1 MVTALEKQSGK
12 DSCKVFHKPT
22 ALMMAAGKKFLNHL
36 KSITERRCAEKQKT
50 KCPTFVCLFFKT
62 AQMTASFFKFRFA
75 GEMRAPRV
83 VRIWLI
89 AGLVMVFMQIVIG
102 GITRLTGS
110 GLSITRWEIVT
121 GAVPPLSE
129 AKWLAE
135 FELYKQTPQYQKI
148 NQGMA
153 LEDFK
158 FIYFWEYFHRLWARL
173 MGFVFIFPF
182 VWFWARG
189 RMPRR
194 LVPWLTAV
202 VLLAGLEGFFGWI
215 MVASGLNQRP
225 WVNAYN
231 LTLHLCMGFVIFG
244 VLLWATFIA
253 FQPESPGQRLA
264 RISQRFAWGVLALA
278 FVQIALGAMMSGS
291 KAGLFYPTWPDMQ
304 GAYLPSVLTEGGH
317 WVRDSFVHY
326 DTNPFMPALIQFLHR
341 NTAYLLSGLVAYF
354 AWRALAERI
363 SATFRA
369 SVWGLL
375 LLLGAQVLL
384 GILTL
389 INCKSRIPVTLG
401 VLHQAGAVLLF
412 GILLFVCYQMSGAA
426 KKNPNAAN

>member
-1 MVTALEKQSGK
+1 VRKSKKQS
-12 DSCKVFHKPT
+12 
-22 ALMMAAGKKFLNHL
+22 ALLL
-36 KSITERRCAEKQKT
+36 
-50 KCPTFVCLFFKT
+50 FVFKT
-62 AQMTASFFKFRFA
+62 AQMVDSFFKFRFSA
-75 GEMRAPRV
+75 GLRTPRV
-83 VRIWLI
+83 VRLWLV
-89 AGLVMVFMQIVIG
+89 AGLIMVFMQIVIG

-173 MGFVFIFPF
+173 MGLVFIFPF
-182 VWFWARG
+182 AWFWARG
-189 RMPRR
+189 LMPRH
-194 LVPWLTAV
+194 LTPWLAAV

-215 MVASGLNQRP
+215 MVASGLTQRP

-231 LTLHLCMGFVIFG
+231 LTLHLSMGFVIFG
-244 VLLWATFIA
+244 VLLWVIFKA
-253 FQPESPGQRLA
+253 FVPEPPAQPHLRVSR
-264 RISQRFAWGVLALA
+264 RFAWGLVGLA

-304 GAYLPSVLTEGGH
+304 GAFLPTVLTEGGH

-341 NTAYLLSGLVAYF
+341 NTAYLLSGLVVYF
-354 AWRALAERI
+354 GWRALGGRI
-363 SATFRA
+363 TATFRGA
-369 SVWGLL
+369 VWALL
-375 LLLGAQVLL
+375 VVLGGQVLL

-389 INCKSRIPVTLG
+389 INCKSKIPVTLG

-412 GILLFVCYQMSGAA
+412 GILLFVCYQLESGA